1 VAGGGAPTARRALGA
16 GALVALAAAWRPDF
30 AVYGGAGALVALT
43 VRAGAGVAPA
53 RRRAASAV
61 ATCFAAAVVLSLV
74 AYAPFAAAAGPG
86 RLADRLVALAFRDHD
101 YWTLPFPLGYHG
113 PLHGWPPGT
122 LAGDLRDALRF
133 YVPLLSL
140 VGVGVAALGLAL
152 RGRRAS
158 PTAAGLLAF
167 ALGAV
172 LYLRSRPDVVHVQLL
187 VVILAAL
194 LPLTVTGLWG
204 AGRGDR
210 AAATALAAAS
220 AAVFALIGVDA
231 VANRVSALVSPPEL
245 AALHAPGA
253 DGVEVPPAEA
263 RALARAVALVR
274 ARVPP
279 GEPIYVAPR
288 RSDLVKLNDPLVYV
302 LADRD
307 NAGGED
313 FGLLAGDAAQRGIVA
328 RLERARPRVVVR
340 WTDPVSSAREPNRRG
355 VPSGSRR
362 LDDYLAAHYR
372 LLERLYHYDVL
383 VLR

>member
-1 VAGGGAPTARRALGA
+1 
-16 GALVALAAAWRPDF
+16 
-30 AVYGGAGALVALT
+30 
-43 VRAGAGVAPA
+43 
-53 RRRAASAV
+53 
-61 ATCFAAAVVLSLV
+61 
-74 AYAPFAAAAGPG
+74 
-86 RLADRLVALAFRDHD
+86 
-101 YWTLPFPLGYHG
+101 
-113 PLHGWPPGT
+113 
-122 LAGDLRDALRF
+122 
-133 YVPLLSL
+133 
-140 VGVGVAALGLAL
+140 
-152 RGRRAS
+152 
-158 PTAAGLLAF
+158 
-167 ALGAV
+167 
-172 LYLRSRPDVVHVQLL
+172 
-187 VVILAAL
+187 
-194 LPLTVTGLWG
+194 
-204 AGRGDR
+204 
-210 AAATALAAAS
+210 
-220 AAVFALIGVDA
+220 

-313 FGLLAGDAAQRGIVA
+313 FGLLAGDAAQRRIVA